1 MGSKVPFW
9 QFFNSGKTALL
20 KPYMNMKKKKL
31 AKDFFSS
38 IMKMKFVK
46 NINNIPQGPPNPGFR
61 PVRVEN

>member
-1 MGSKVPFW
+1 
-9 QFFNSGKTALL
+9 
-20 KPYMNMKKKKL
+20 MNMKKKKL